1 MIPKTLKFTSRLTP
15 TRSYSISSLKS
26 EIKEVIPEKLQKLK
40 QIKDTHGN
48 KELGQ
53 YTIS

>member
-1 MIPKTLKFTSRLTP
+1 MIPKTLKLTSRLTHP
-15 TRSYSISSLKS
+15 RSYSISSLKS
-26 EIKEVIPEKLQKLK
+26 EIKDLIPEKLQKFK
-40 QIKDTHGN
+40 EIKDTHGN